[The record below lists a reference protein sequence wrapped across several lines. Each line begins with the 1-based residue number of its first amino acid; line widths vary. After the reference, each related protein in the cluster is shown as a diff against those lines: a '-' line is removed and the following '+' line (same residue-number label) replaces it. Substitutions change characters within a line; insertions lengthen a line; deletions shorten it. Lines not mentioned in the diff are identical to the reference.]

1 MMKNCFFIL
10 VMALAFALTGCQE
23 QKVDYKAQ
31 GEQYAKRLD
40 ELFQKNDTAAVIALM
55 DSIRVVED
63 EIIAKADR
71 KAINEF
77 RSALTEVRER
87 CTPMTTVG
95 QMNKGV
101 DKEQAVQDVIDDALN
116 GAVDINTVTKT
127 IEEANK
133 AKKQK
138 EASK

>member
-1 MMKNCFFIL
+1 MKNYFFIL
-10 VMALAFALTGCQE
+10 VIALAFSFTGCQE

-40 ELFQKNDTAAVIALM
+40 ELFQKNDTAAVIALI
-55 DSIRVVED
+55 DSIRIVED
-63 EIIAKADR
+63 EIAANADY

-87 CTPMTTVG
+87 CTPMITVG
-95 QMNKGV
+95 QMDKGV
-101 DKEQAVQDVIDDALN
+101 EKEEAVQKVIDDALN

-133 AKKQK
+133 KARTGK
-138 EASK
+138 EPSK

>member
-1 MMKNCFFIL
+1 
-10 VMALAFALTGCQE
+10 
-23 QKVDYKAQ
+23 
-31 GEQYAKRLD
+31 
-40 ELFQKNDTAAVIALM
+40 
-55 DSIRVVED
+55 
-63 EIIAKADR
+63 
-71 KAINEF
+71 
-77 RSALTEVRER
+77 
-87 CTPMTTVG
+87 MTTVG

-101 DKEQAVQDVIDDALN
+101 DKEQAVQEVIDDALN